1 MAKSRLQ
8 FNLCSICNICL
19 DDDPGLHDH
28 GNVTQNLGI
37 RERIAANRD
46 EIGDFAGRQGA
57 DVG

>member
-1 MAKSRLQ
+1 MAKSRLR
-8 FNLCSICNICL
+8 FNLCSICSICL

-28 GNVTQNLGI
+28 RNVTQNLGI

-46 EIGDFAGRQGA
+46 EISDFTRRNGA